1 MMRLRFAA
9 CVTVA
14 VLSSSGLLV
23 RAEEPAT
30 VVTPSK
36 TTVAAATKVLTKP
49 SPTKEE
55 IENENIKDKE
65 TIATQPITVK
75 EYAEAAMGNTR
86 MHRED
91 GDDRCGHAYCNDLL
105 EYKPHGMQDDQF
117 INYCITAH
125 QDWEKTLQYSLSCDP
140 QNPVRLKSKLAE
152 ELRIQTMKLIDDKR
166 LEREGIKSHQFAA
179 DSVSAARADKA
190 AREDVKEGVKQKKA
204 IQLLGQ
210 KIDVRKNLFLS
221 QANYSRY
228 YFLLI

>member
-23 RAEEPAT
+23 RAEKPAA
-30 VVTPSK
+30 VESSSK
-36 TTVAAATKVLTKP
+36 TTVAATTKVLTKS

-55 IENENIKDKE
+55 IENENSKDKE

-86 MHRED
+86 MHRKD

-105 EYKPHGMQDDQF
+105 EYKPHSMHDDQF

-166 LEREGIKSHQFAA
+166 LERDRIKSHQFAA
-179 DSVSAARADKA
+179 DSLSAARADKA
-190 AREDVKEGVKQKKA
+190 ARENVKEGLKQKKA
-204 IQLLGQ
+204 VQLLRQ
-210 KIDVRKNLFLS
+210 KIDVQK
-221 QANYSRY
+221 
-228 YFLLI
+228 YF